1 MKTIWGINIDD
12 VSWEEIRIRVAEW
25 MGAGDAKVITTPN
38 AEILLGSRV
47 SSMLRADLEAADLSL
62 PDTFSVELALASA
75 GTPLEHGRK
84 PGVDVLLALLE
95 VASEKGAQVAIVG
108 SSKNAAAK
116 AIHAMIAKH
125 PQLKVDWVDVGEIS
139 AEFTEP
145 SREITY
151 RIDALAPRFVIVALG
166 QGKQERF
173 MQVYKNSVQK
183 PAVWMG
189 VGGALEMVG
198 GSIRRAPKVWQTLG
212 LEWAWRL
219 LMQPSR
225 LKRILDATIRF
236 PLLIVSDRLKDRQ
249 FLVGV
254 ARVFRYLLHYYG
266 QNTHRT

>member
-1 MKTIWGINIDD
+1 MRNIWGINIDD
-12 VSWEEIRIRVAEW
+12 LSWADLKMRVAGW
-25 MGAGDAKVITTPN
+25 METGEAKVITTPN

-47 SSMLRADLEAADLSL
+47 SKALKVDLIAADLSL

-84 PGVDVLLALLE
+84 PGVDALLALAE
-95 VASEKGAQVAIVG
+95 VASEKGVQVAVVG
-108 SSKNAAAK
+108 SSELVVGK
-116 AIHAMIAKH
+116 AIQVMIAKH
-125 PQLKVDWVDVGEIS
+125 PLLKIEWVDAGEVPTN
-139 AEFTEP
+139 FTEP
-145 SREITY
+145 DRGIIE
-151 RIDALAPRFVIVALG
+151 RIDAIMAGFVIVALG

-173 MQVYKNSVQK
+173 MQVYKNSVQRS
-183 PAVWMG
+183 AVWMG
-189 VGGALEMVG
+189 VGGALEMIG
-198 GSIRRAPKVWQTLG
+198 GSIRRAPKAWQALG